1 MSRASTV
8 ILICM
13 LAGTHTVSANDT
25 ETWMDQTGL
34 DIQFKDGERY
44 GVKPEEER
52 LITDIIIGAE
62 REVRGLV
69 PALPENIGV
78 IVTFVDESFDYWGT
92 PMGLNGRSD
101 APGVVVIDISTGF
114 PGGISA
120 AVNKNLSRLVFHE
133 FHHLARGWTMTGN
146 KFGRGIPI
154 AAVNEGLAVVF
165 SEQYA
170 DGTFE
175 RLSNPENGDLWLKE
189 ILALPIDANYG
200 HWMSQHPD
208 GRFAIGYRTGMYLVN
223 KAMANSGKD
232 ILELSRL
239 SPDEILGMVAAEAP

>member
-1 MSRASTV
+1 
-8 ILICM
+8 
-13 LAGTHTVSANDT
+13 
-25 ETWMDQTGL
+25 MDQTGL
-34 DIQFKDGERY
+34 DIQFKDSERY
-44 GVKPEEER
+44 GVKPEEQR
-52 LITDIIIGAE
+52 LITNIIAEAE
-62 REVRGLV
+62 RRVRALV
-69 PALPENIGV
+69 PSLPEDISV
-78 IVTFVDESFDYWGT
+78 IVTFVDERFDYWGT
-92 PMGLNGRSD
+92 SMDLNGRSD
-101 APGVVVIDISTGF
+101 APGLVIIDISAGF

-133 FHHLARGWTMTGN
+133 FHHQDRGWTMTGN

-170 DGTFE
+170 DGSFE
-175 RLSNPENGDLWLKE
+175 KLANPENGDLWLKE

-223 KAMANSGKD
+223 RAMADSGKN
-232 ILELSRL
+232 ILELSRF
-239 SPDEILGMVAAEAP
+239 SPDEILEMVAGAAP

>member
-1 MSRASTV
+1 MSRAITI
-8 ILICM
+8 ILICI
-13 LAGTHTVSANDT
+13 LSSTHTVLANDT

-34 DIQFKDGERY
+34 DIQFRDSERY
-44 GVKPEEER
+44 GVEPEEQS
-52 LITDIIIGAE
+52 LITDIIAGAE
-62 REVRGLV
+62 ERVRALV
-69 PALPENIGV
+69 PALPANISV
-78 IVTFVDESFDYWGT
+78 IVTFVDEGFDYWGT
-92 PMGLNGRSD
+92 SMGLNGRSD

-133 FHHLARGWTMTGN
+133 FHHQARGWTMTGN
-146 KFGRGIPI
+146 KFGPGIPI

-175 RLSNPENGDLWLKE
+175 KLSNPENGDLWLKE

-223 KAMANSGKD
+223 KAMTDSGKN

-239 SPDEILGMVAAEAP
+239 SPDEILGMVAGAAP